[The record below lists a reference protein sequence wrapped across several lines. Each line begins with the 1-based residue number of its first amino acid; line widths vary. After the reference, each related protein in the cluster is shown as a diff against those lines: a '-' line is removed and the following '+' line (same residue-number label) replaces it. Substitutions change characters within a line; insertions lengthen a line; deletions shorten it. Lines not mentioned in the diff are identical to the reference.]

1 MPVGTFINI
10 IAVIIGSLIGLS
22 LGNKFPEKIKQI
34 AFQALGLISLLI
46 GTQMALKVENPL
58 TLIFAIL
65 IGAIIGEW
73 INLENIFE
81 KAGDFLKQKVKSKNA
96 KFTEGLVTAF
106 LIFCIGSMTIV
117 GSINEGVNGDNSL
130 LLTKSILD
138 GFTSI
143 ALASTMGIGVLFSI
157 IPMLI
162 LQGGLT
168 IFAGMFQS
176 FFTPSLINQLTATGG
191 ILILGIALN
200 ILEIK
205 KIKVVN
211 MLPSLL
217 VIVLITLILN
227 YSGL

>member
-1 MPVGTFINI
+1 MPIGTFINV
-10 IAVIIGSLIGLS
+10 IAVIIGSVIGLL
-22 LGNKFPEKIKQI
+22 LGNKFPEKIKII
-34 AFQALGLISLLI
+34 AFQAIGLFSLVI
-46 GTQMALKVENPL
+46 GMQMALRTENPL
-58 TLIFAIL
+58 TLIFALL
-65 IGAIIGEW
+65 IGAIIGEF
-73 INLENIFE
+73 INLEKLFNN
-81 KAGDFLKQKVKSKNA
+81 AGDFLKHKIKSKNTN
-96 KFTEGLVTAF
+96 FTEGVVTAF

-117 GSINEGVNGDNSL
+117 GSINEGVNGDKTL

-143 ALASTMGIGVLFSI
+143 ALASTFGIGVLFSV

-168 IFAGMFQS
+168 VFAGLFQP
-176 FFTPSLINQLTATGG
+176 FFTPILINQLTAVGG

-217 VIVLITLILN
+217 IIVLLTLMFN
-227 YSGL
+227 